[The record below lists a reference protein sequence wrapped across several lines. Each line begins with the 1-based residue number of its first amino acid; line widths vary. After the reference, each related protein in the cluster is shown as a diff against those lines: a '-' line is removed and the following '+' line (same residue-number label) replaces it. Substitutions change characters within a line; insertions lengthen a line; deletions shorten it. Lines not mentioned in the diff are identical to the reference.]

1 VNTALKNVSG
11 VNIRKRKYE
20 EVAAEVKALGGS
32 TRRKVDG
39 VQQRLGIPEL
49 EEMLVSLRG

>member
-1 VNTALKNVSG
+1 MNTALKNVSG

-20 EVAAEVKALGGS
+20 EVAAEMKALGGS
-32 TRRKVDG
+32 TRRKLDG
-39 VQQRLGIPEL
+39 VQQRLDIPEL